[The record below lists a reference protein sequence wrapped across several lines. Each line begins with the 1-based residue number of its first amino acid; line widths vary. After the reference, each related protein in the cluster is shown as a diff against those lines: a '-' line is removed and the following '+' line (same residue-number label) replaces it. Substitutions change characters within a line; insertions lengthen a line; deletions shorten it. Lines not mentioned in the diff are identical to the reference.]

1 MLDYLLIIIENFYPF
16 RVPSL
21 DDFVDASGHFALNN
35 PSSCDI
41 DIGNLSIDASIR
53 GSDNNSNDNY
63 NNRKK
68 GSDDDINNNNDN
80 DDSNCNSDN
89 NFNNTDASNDN
100 DDSNSNSDSDY
111 TDHSTK
117 SPNSGNANILKFFSF
132 MNNINIDNNNNN
144 NYHNNSITCVPIGD
158 NDNDNNNDNDNV
170 FLDLKHSIT
179 GENEKEKE
187 PEPDLESASVPFTVQ
202 QLDPQRK
209 SIYGNQGSDKTE
221 NTRDEKGFGH
231 EERGSGRGR
240 VPVAVPSLRISETE
254 YFNNTRSTC
263 AMFDANFKEMERK
276 KEICDKK
283 NEHIIRTEW
292 NTQPVKRVLIVDDS
306 MLCQKIIIKVLDGAN
321 YLFET
326 AGNGKE
332 ACDKIGE

>member
-35 PSSCDI
+35 PSPCDI
-41 DIGNLSIDASIR
+41 DIGNLSIDTSIR

-68 GSDDDINNNNDN
+68 GSHDDINNNNDN

-144 NYHNNSITCVPIGD
+144 NYYNNSITCVPIG
-158 NDNDNNNDNDNV
+158 DNDNNNDNDNV

-202 QLDPQRK
+202 QLDPQREG
-209 SIYGNQGSDKTE
+209 IYGNQGSDKTE